1 MGGGRCK
8 ELRAHAPDAS
18 WVPRLQTLEKSHW
31 LPSSQVQNVTA
42 PHPWSPPGLA
52 LPRVGGILPPSGLRT
67 LQGLPP
73 ALRQPGGGGVVLP
86 TSTSSR
92 LPEPTAAQA
101 TPPPGRSRRLQHGCC
116 CTITADISSSCLIK
130 VVSAKLFRHKVTLF
144 PCNEYFVKGCLET
157 MVSTL
162 FLTELT
168 VCSFVYLHALMDCC
182 HIQWAIIY

>member
-1 MGGGRCK
+1 MVGGRCK

-73 ALRQPGGGGVVLP
+73 ALRQPGRGGGSCPQAPARGSLSPLP
-86 TSTSSR
+86 PRPPR
-92 LPEPTAAQA
+92 LPAGPEGSSMFAAVTAASAHFSQGLPFPNSAHCCLLREACPDHLFFFNPCLPCLCATFFQA
-101 TPPPGRSRRLQHGCC
+101 
-116 CTITADISSSCLIK
+116 
-130 VVSAKLFRHKVTLF
+130 
-144 PCNEYFVKGCLET
+144 
-157 MVSTL
+157 
-162 FLTELT
+162 
-168 VCSFVYLHALMDCC
+168 
-182 HIQWAIIY
+182 

>member
-73 ALRQPGGGGVVLP
+73 ALRQPGGGGGVVLP
-86 TSTSSR
+86 TSTSSQ

-101 TPPPGRSRRLQHGCC
+101 TPPPGRSRRLQHVCCRDGCVC
-116 CTITADISSSCLIK
+116 PLLPGLAFPEFCSLLSSAGGL
-130 VVSAKLFRHKVTLF
+130 
-144 PCNEYFVKGCLET
+144 P
-157 MVSTL
+157 
-162 FLTELT
+162 
-168 VCSFVYLHALMDCC
+168 
-182 HIQWAIIY
+182 